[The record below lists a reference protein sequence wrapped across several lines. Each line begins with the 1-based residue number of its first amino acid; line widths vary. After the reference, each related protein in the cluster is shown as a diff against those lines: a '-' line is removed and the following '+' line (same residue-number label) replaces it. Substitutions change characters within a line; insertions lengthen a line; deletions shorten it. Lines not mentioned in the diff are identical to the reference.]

1 MFSIYYQSHLTLG
14 NQSIGYYGKACKH
27 CLFRPCLKNMC
38 VTLYMG
44 FAKHQISSEKCSTLI
59 WKMFSSPLKNPS
71 LTLHMEL
78 LKRSGLAWKIL
89 RPHLKNI
96 QTSPEKCSALVWKPT
111 RLTLHASSGKC
122 SDNDNEN
129 LGFWNNVIASLVP
142 IKTVFPSELLSA
154 LVIIFFWWSPAI
166 WRLGP
171 VKRTKYSRH
180 VKGKS
185 LVHSQL

>member
-1 MFSIYYQSHLTLG
+1 MVKHASIVCSDLVWKT
-14 NQSIGYYGKACKH
+14 CVWH
-27 CLFRPCLKNMC
+27 CIWGLQNIRFLLKN
-38 VTLYMG
+38 VQT
-44 FAKHQISSEKCSTLI
+44 SSEKCSTLI

-142 IKTVFPSELLSA
+142 IKTFFSKWTSFSFSHNFLLMESSNLKIRA
-154 LVIIFFWWSPAI
+154 C
-166 WRLGP
+166 
-171 VKRTKYSRH
+171 
-180 VKGKS
+180 
-185 LVHSQL
+185 